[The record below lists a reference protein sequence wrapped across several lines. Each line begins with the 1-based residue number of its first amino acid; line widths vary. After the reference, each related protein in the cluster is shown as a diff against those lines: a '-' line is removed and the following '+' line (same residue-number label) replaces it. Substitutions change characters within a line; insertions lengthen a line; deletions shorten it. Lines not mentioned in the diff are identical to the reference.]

1 MNVFSNT
8 FVVLVVNAIARFTT
22 DMQGRVR
29 IGQPQEETL
38 DAELEPL
45 FSMKSEQQVCS
56 HPQAQAPATLMS
68 GRQQHSRLLLAQ
80 VVTVHFKFVIST
92 LPLQ

>member
-1 MNVFSNT
+1 
-8 FVVLVVNAIARFTT
+8 
-22 DMQGRVR
+22 MQLRASQRTCRDGF
-29 IGQPQEETL
+29 GLEQPQEETL

-45 FSMKSEQQVCS
+45 FSIKSEQQVCS